1 MEIRELAERILFGE
15 RWEDK
20 LVEISGYEDTE
31 PGSGLTVPDGPGRP
45 AGLGLDE
52 WHGRERMRFRDVGKL
67 HSERERGLVLHFFA
81 NHELLA
87 LELMALVLLKF
98 PDAPQKF
105 RRGVMQT
112 LRDEQ
117 EHVRMYRRRM
127 AEIGVEFGQIPV
139 SDYFWKAIAP
149 MQSPRD
155 FVTGLS
161 MTLEQANLDYAVH
174 YAAVYDQLGDDDT
187 AAILKQIYRDEI
199 SHVKHGLR
207 WFERWRDGE
216 QTQWD
221 AYREVL
227 PEPLSPA
234 RAKGIG
240 FNREGRLRAGFNTA
254 YIDELEVFSRSRGR
268 CPDVFWF
275 NPNCEGEVAS
285 GRAGDAPTKLVRQL
299 GEDLRALPML
309 YCAQDDVVLVERRP
323 SVDFLRGLRSLGFS
337 VPEFV
342 AYGDGGSGIRSLTD
356 RKLHGLR
363 PWGWSPASAAFLA
376 PLAAQLAEGEAL
388 RWRQDWHSLY
398 SKAWS
403 AEQLSALVSSSADAW
418 MCGPEVVGRVGRT
431 VDEVDAL
438 LADGGAWDEWV
449 IKAPVES
456 SGRGQIHARGGRLR
470 PEQRGWLEN
479 VLARHGAVVVEPWLD
494 KVLDLSLHLDVDGQ
508 GQVHVAGWTRFFTD
522 ARGQYRGTLVGQM
535 VAGLDEEA
543 KKFLYGGGRDPRR
556 LQRLGE
562 QLGAQV
568 GGALAERGYVGPVGI
583 DALVYRCGG
592 QLRLK
597 PIVEINPRTSMGR
610 VALALRQRVNSA
622 RTALWLVVT
631 QREAQA
637 AGCDTL
643 AQWAERFASAW
654 PSRLADDGVQLS
666 EGALFVTDPTNAR
679 ACAGLLLVD
688 HTLDACRQRARE
700 MGLMIGI

>member
-1 MEIRELAERILFGE
+1 MELRELAERILLGN

-20 LVEISGYEDTE
+20 LVEFDSCEDAV
-31 PGSGLTVPDGPGRP
+31 PGSALTVPDRPGRP
-45 AGLGLDE
+45 PGLGLDE
-52 WHGRERMRFRDVGKL
+52 WHGREKMRFRDVGKF

-98 PDAPQKF
+98 PNAPQKF
-105 RRGVMQT
+105 RRGVVQT

-117 EHVRMYRRRM
+117 EHVRMYQRRM

-149 MQSPRD
+149 MRSPRD
-155 FVTGLS
+155 FVMGLS

-174 YAAVYDQLGDDDT
+174 YASVYEQLGDDAT

-207 WFERWRDGE
+207 WFERWRSPE
-216 QTQWD
+216 QTQWQ
-221 AYREVL
+221 AYREML
-227 PEPLSPA
+227 PEPLSPV

-240 FNREGRLRAGFNTA
+240 FNREGRLRAGLHA
-254 YIDELEVFSRSRGR
+254 EYVDELEIFSRSRGR
-268 CPDVFWF
+268 CPNVFWF

-285 GRAGDAPTKLVRQL
+285 GRAGDQAAKPVRQL
-299 GEDLRALPML
+299 AEDLRALPML

-323 SVDFLRGLRSLGFS
+323 NVGFLRRLRALGFT

-342 AYGDGGSGIRSLTD
+342 EYGDGGAGVKALRA

-363 PWGWSPASAAFLA
+363 PWGWSPQSAAFLE
-376 PLAAQLAEGEAL
+376 PLVDQLAPGEAL
-388 RWRQDWHSLY
+388 RWRSDWQVIY

-403 AEQLSALVSSSADAW
+403 AEQLRAFLLESDDEWLCD
-418 MCGPEVVGRVGRT
+418 GDVVGRVCQR
-431 VDEVDAL
+431 VDQVEAL
-438 LADGGAWDEWV
+438 LAEWSPWDEVV
-449 IKAPVES
+449 IKAAIES

-470 PEQRGWLEN
+470 PEQRGWLEH
-479 VLARHGAVVVEPWLD
+479 VLARHGAAVVEPWLD
-494 KVLDLSLHLDVDGQ
+494 KVLDLSLHFDVDAY
-508 GQVHVAGWTRFFTD
+508 GQVQVAGWTRFFTD

-535 VAGLDEEA
+535 VSGLDEET
-543 KKFLYGGGRDPRR
+543 KKFLYGDGRDPRR

-562 QLGAQV
+562 QLGAHI
-568 GGALAERGYVGPVGI
+568 GRALAEVGYVGPVGV
-583 DALVYRCGG
+583 DALVYRRGSD
-592 QLRLK
+592 LLLK
-597 PIVEINPRTSMGR
+597 PIVEVNPRTSMGR

-622 RTALWLVVT
+622 RTALWLVVA

-643 AQWAERFASAW
+643 AQWAEAFAENW
-654 PSRLADDGVQLS
+654 PAHLADDGAQLS
-666 EGALFVTDPTNAR
+666 EGALFITDPTSAR
-679 ACAGLLLVD
+679 ACAGLLLVEQ
-688 HTLDACRQRARE
+688 TLDACRQRARQ
-700 MGLMIGI
+700 MGLVIGL

>member
-1 MEIRELAERILFGE
+1 MEIRELAERILLGD

-20 LVEISGYEDTE
+20 LVEFDACEDSR
-31 PGSGLTVPDGPGRP
+31 PGGELTVPDGPGRP
-45 AGLGLDE
+45 PGLGLDE
-52 WHGRERMRFRDVGKL
+52 WHGREKMRFRDVGKL

-98 PDAPQKF
+98 PDAPPTF
-105 RRGVMQT
+105 RRGVVHT

-174 YAAVYDQLGDDDT
+174 YAEVYEQLGDSAT

-207 WFERWRDGE
+207 WFERWRSPE
-216 QTQWD
+216 QTQWQ
-221 AYREVL
+221 AYRSAL

-240 FNREGRLRAGFNTA
+240 FNRKGRLRAGLQA
-254 YIDELEVFSRSRGR
+254 EYIDELEIFSRSRGR

-285 GRAGDAPTKLVRQL
+285 GRAGDQASKLVSQL
-299 GEDLRALPML
+299 AEDLRALPML
-309 YCAQDDVVLVERRP
+309 YCAQDDVVLVEHRP
-323 SVDFLRGLRSLGFS
+323 SVDFLRRLRGLGFT

-342 AYGDGGSGIRSLTD
+342 EYGSGGAGVKALAE

-363 PWGWSPASAAFLA
+363 PWGWSPQSATFLK
-376 PLAAQLAEGEAL
+376 PLADGLASGEAL
-388 RWRQDWHSLY
+388 RWRSDWQVLY

-403 AEQLSALVSSSADAW
+403 AERLRAFLRESNDAW
-418 MCGPEVVGRVGRT
+418 LCDADVVGRVCQT
-431 VDEVDAL
+431 ADAVEAL
-438 LADGGAWDEWV
+438 LADWTAWDEVV
-449 IKAPVES
+449 IKAAIES
-456 SGRGQIHARGGRLR
+456 SGRGHIHARGGQLR

-494 KVLDLSLHLDVDGQ
+494 KVLDLSLHLDVDAH
-508 GQVHVAGWTRFFTD
+508 GQVQVAGWTRFFTD

-535 VAGLDEEA
+535 VSGLEEET
-543 KKFLYGGGRDPRR
+543 KKFIYGDGRDPRR

-562 QLGAQV
+562 QLGHHI
-568 GGALAERGYVGPVGI
+568 GGALAQLGYVGPVGV
-583 DALVYRCGG
+583 DALVYRSGSD
-592 QLRLK
+592 LSLK

-637 AGCDTL
+637 AGFDTL
-643 AQWAERFASAW
+643 GKWAERFAAAW
-654 PSRLADDGVQLS
+654 PARLAEDGAQLS
-666 EGALFVTDPTNAR
+666 EGALFVTDPTRAR
-679 ACAGLLLVD
+679 TCAGLLLVEQ
-688 HTLDACRQRARE
+688 TLGACRRRARE
-700 MGLMIGI
+700 MGLVIGI